1 MAKVTEAA
9 ADSTFSL
16 VQRFRQ
22 HVHELP
28 SSYCRRR
35 FLDLKLFEHDLAD
48 PSSFVSRNVGEADAK
63 KIYSDRY
70 SLLIRCIA
78 DPAGK
83 IKTPFL
89 YKAKDADAFTGGPV
103 ERTRALQATSKSS

>member
-1 MAKVTEAA
+1 MAKVTEAS
-9 ADSTFSL
+9 ADSTFGL

-35 FLDLKLFEHDLAD
+35 FLDLKMFESDIRD
-48 PSSFVSRNVGEADAK
+48 TTSFVSKNVSDK
-63 KIYSDRY
+63 DQQKIYSDRY

-103 ERTRALQATSKSS
+103 ERTRALQATTKSS